1 MLSSRT
7 CSITCAYCHN
17 LGHHIRDCVE
27 LANKNR
33 RRSSPAITK
42 PIAVAPLV
50 KAQIVAPKNV
60 FSALCCYS
68 SSDEEEEGEI
78 VEERRPRPS
87 SLYEEDEE
95 EVPVAWSRSGI
106 QGVKIELVKSTAD
119 DESDYEFDDKHYNE
133 LLISLGEY
141 VAQFRGMAWA
151 DI

>member
-1 MLSSRT
+1 MLSSRA
-7 CSITCAYCHN
+7 CAYCHN

-27 LANKNR
+27 LQNKNR
-33 RRSSPAITK
+33 RRQQEATPAK
-42 PIAVAPLV
+42 PIAAAPLV

-87 SLYEEDEE
+87 YLYEEDEE
-95 EVPVAWSRSGI
+95 EEQAPIAWSRSGI
-106 QGVKIELVKSTAD
+106 QGVKIELVMSTAD

-133 LLISLGEY
+133 LLMSLSEY
-141 VAQFRGMAWA
+141 VAQFKGMAWA

>member
-1 MLSSRT
+1 MFRA

-33 RRSSPAITK
+33 RRSSITK

-60 FSALCCYS
+60 FSALCSYS
-68 SSDEEEEGEI
+68 SSSEDEEEEGEI

-87 SLYEEDEE
+87 SLYEEEE
-95 EVPVAWSRSGI
+95 EEPQAPIAWSRSGI
-106 QGVKIELVKSTAD
+106 RGVKIELVKSTAN
-119 DESDYEFDDKHYNE
+119 ESDYEFDEERYNE
-133 LLISLGEY
+133 LMRPLREY
-141 VAQFRGMAWA
+141 VAQFNGMAWI